1 MPIIKNII
9 KLTTDA
15 GKGNPYL
22 LMMGV
27 ETGTTTME
35 INVAVFQETKDRTS
49 TWSSSPIP
57 VSYDRDIC
65 TSMFMKA
72 LFTTA
77 NKWNHIRHPS
87 NERWKIKVIHR
98 HVGILFTCL
107 KNEIYRKIAEK
118 YTVLRK
124 ITWT

>member
-35 INVAVFQETKDRTS
+35 INVAVFQETKARPS
-49 TWSSSPIP
+49 T
-57 VSYDRDIC
+57 
-65 TSMFMKA
+65 
-72 LFTTA
+72 
-77 NKWNHIRHPS
+77 
-87 NERWKIKVIHR
+87 
-98 HVGILFTCL
+98 
-107 KNEIYRKIAEK
+107 
-118 YTVLRK
+118 
-124 ITWT
+124 